1 MPSKE
6 KYHKFFADIAWG
18 ARNLSSCEDPK
29 GAALSKDSELLS
41 YGFNKKIAEYETSA
55 IYDAVFAARSYNISG
70 SSIFSTCFPSLD
82 DVKLIIAT
90 GMTSIFFFGEITD
103 MNAVQLINSL
113 PTPLEITRL
122 NLIPKMLE
130 PKELEK

>member
-1 MPSKE
+1 
-6 KYHKFFADIAWG
+6 
-18 ARNLSSCEDPK
+18 
-29 GAALSKDSELLS
+29 
-41 YGFNKKIAEYETSA
+41 
-55 IYDAVFAARSYNISG
+55 
-70 SSIFSTCFPSLD
+70 
-82 DVKLIIAT
+82 
-90 GMTSIFFFGEITD
+90 MTSIFFFGEITD